1 MTDEELV
8 DALKALAHP
17 VRLRIMRALTGAERN
32 VGEIDEAA
40 QVGQPT
46 LSQQLAVLRTA
57 GLVKTRKDAKLVYY
71 RIDDSSLAKVVG
83 APDKSG
89 VRSCTPMRR
98 SRREITGAERNTGG
112 RGKGG
117 QGDVGITG

>member
-46 LSQQLAVLRTA
+46 LSQQLAVLRNA

-83 APDKSG
+83 ATGKLGVLSDRKST
-89 VRSCTPMRR
+89 RLNS
-98 SRREITGAERNTGG
+98 SH
-112 RGKGG
+112 
-117 QGDVGITG
+117 

>member
-17 VRLRIMRALTGAERN
+17 VRWRIMQALKGTERN

-40 QVGQPT
+40 AIGQPT
-46 LSQQLAVLRTA
+46 LSQQLAVLRNA

-71 RIDDSSLAKVVG
+71 RVDESRLTKVVG
-83 APDKSG
+83 AAG
-89 VRSCTPMRR
+89 
-98 SRREITGAERNTGG
+98 EL
-112 RGKGG
+112 RGKPGAPEPQVRQPAPG
-117 QGDVGITG
+117 VAKFAKLN

>member
-17 VRLRIMRALTGAERN
+17 VRLRIMQALTGTERN

-40 QVGQPT
+40 DIGQPT
-46 LSQQLAVLRTA
+46 LSQQLAVLRNA

-71 RIDDSSLAKVVG
+71 RIDDGRLAKVVAAAG
-83 APDKSG
+83 ELGGLSAKPI
-89 VRSCTPMRR
+89 RR
-98 SRREITGAERNTGG
+98 SRQPARGVANFAKLEGLYPLHER
-112 RGKGG
+112 
-117 QGDVGITG
+117 

>member
-46 LSQQLAVLRTA
+46 LSQQLAVLRNA

-83 APDKSG
+83 ATGKLGGDRK
-89 VRSCTPMRR
+89 RKRLT
-98 SRREITGAERNTGG
+98 SRH
-112 RGKGG
+112 
-117 QGDVGITG
+117 

>member
-1 MTDEELV
+1 MTDEDLV

-17 VRLRIMRALTGAERN
+17 VRLRIMRALTGVERN

-46 LSQQLAVLRTA
+46 LSQQLAVLRNA

-71 RIDDSSLAKVVG
+71 RIDDSKLAKVVSATG
-83 APDKSG
+83 KLGVLSIMPLRASRQAAPG
-89 VRSCTPMRR
+89 VANFAKL
-98 SRREITGAERNTGG
+98 G
-112 RGKGG
+112 
-117 QGDVGITG
+117 